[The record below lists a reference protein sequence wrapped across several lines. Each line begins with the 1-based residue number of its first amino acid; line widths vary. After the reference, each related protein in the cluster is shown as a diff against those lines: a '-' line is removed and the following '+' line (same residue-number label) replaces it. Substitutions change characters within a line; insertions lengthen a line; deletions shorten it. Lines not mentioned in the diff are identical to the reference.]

1 MSHRTIRQPSDEERS
16 ELKRIKREE
25 VGRVAVRAHMML
37 LSDRG
42 LSAFDIADLHD
53 VTHPTVYKWMDRF
66 DEEGPEGLFDRE
78 REGRPR
84 KIDDEVE
91 REIEKLLQTDPTE
104 EGENASRENASRW
117 TTPRIA
123 EYLGREL
130 GVDVHPETVR
140 EALKRLEYSWTRP
153 RRSLRKGPDYEER
166 LAELAERIGRVGPE
180 TTVLFADET
189 EVKRFPPLRRM
200 WQPVGEQRAVWVPEQ
215 NGDFALY
222 GALDIC
228 TGETYTEAFDREVS
242 DHTIEFLK
250 QVRSQTTG
258 KVLLIWDQASWH
270 TSKQVQDFIE
280 DRGRFETLRLPKRAP
295 EANPMED
302 LWRELKEQVAAC
314 LERSLEALRESCRQY
329 FQTLSPQHAL
339 RTAGIG
345 YE

>member
-16 ELKRIKREE
+16 ELKRMKREE
-25 VGRVAVRAHMML
+25 IGRVAMRAHMML

-42 LSAFDIADLHD
+42 LSAFDIADLHG
-53 VTHPTVYKWMDRF
+53 VTHPTIYKWMDRF

-104 EGENASRENASRW
+104 EGENASRW

-123 EYLGREL
+123 EYLEREL

-153 RRSLRKGPDYEER
+153 RRQLRKGPDYEER
-166 LAELAERIGRVGPE
+166 LADLADRIGSVRPE

-200 WQPVGEQRAVWVPEQ
+200 WQPVGEQKAVWVPEQ
-215 NGDFALY
+215 NDDFALY

-250 QVRSQTTG
+250 QVRTQTTG

-270 TSKQVQDFIE
+270 TSKQVESFLE
-280 DRGRFETLRLPKRAP
+280 DLGRFETLRLPKRAP

-314 LERSLEALRESCRQY
+314 LERSLDALRESCRRY
-329 FQTLSPQHAL
+329 FQNLSPQQAL

>member
-1 MSHRTIRQPSDEERS
+1 MSHRTIREPSDDERA
-16 ELKRIKREE
+16 ELQRIKREE
-25 VGRVAVRAHMML
+25 IGRVAMRAHMML

-84 KIDDEVE
+84 KIDEEVE
-91 REIEKLLQTDPTE
+91 REIEALLQSDPTE
-104 EGENASRENASRW
+104 EGENASRW

-123 EYLGREL
+123 EYLEREL

-140 EALKRLEYSWTRP
+140 DALKRLDYSWTRP
-153 RRSLRKGPDYEER
+153 RRQLRKGPEYEER
-166 LAELAERIGRVGPE
+166 LADLAERIGTVSPD

-189 EVKRFPPLRRM
+189 EIKRFPPLRRC
-200 WQPVGEQRAVWVPEQ
+200 WQPVGEQTAVWVPEQ
-215 NGDFALY
+215 NDDFALY

-228 TGETYTEAFDREVS
+228 TGETYIDAFDREVS
-242 DHTIEFLK
+242 AHTVEFLR
-250 QVRSQTTG
+250 QIASQTTG
-258 KVLLIWDQASWH
+258 TVLLIWDQATWH
-270 TSKQVQDFIE
+270 TSKQVQGALE
-280 DRGRFETLRLPKRAP
+280 DLGRFETFRLPKRSP
-295 EANPMED
+295 EANPVED

-314 LERSLEALRESCRQY
+314 LERSLDTLRAQCERYFETLTPRQ
-329 FQTLSPQHAL
+329 AL